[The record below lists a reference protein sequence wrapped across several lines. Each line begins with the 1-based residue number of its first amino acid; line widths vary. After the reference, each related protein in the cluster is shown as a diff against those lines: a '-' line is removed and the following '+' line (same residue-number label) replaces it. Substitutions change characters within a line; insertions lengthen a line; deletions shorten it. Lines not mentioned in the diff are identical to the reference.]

1 MGDRRKKK
9 TSKKRGRNLMMVVMA
24 ALFCVLCVVLLA
36 VKWTSEEG
44 MSTAVTP
51 VEIEDQGSS
60 GESAERNSETESAG
74 GETAGS
80 SEGEGT
86 EMSVQSASGEETETR
101 EETISGEEAESGK
114 ETASGEETESGE
126 GTASGEEALQTADA
140 SEEEPEGTDEKTAEE
155 LAREIL
161 ASMTLS
167 EQVYQLFIVRPE
179 QLTGVSVATQASEV
193 TGRALEDYPVGGIVY
208 FAANILTREQCSTMI
223 ANSQSYS
230 KIGLFIAVDE
240 EGGTVA
246 RVGNNSAMGTTS
258 FPNMK
263 TIGNTGDTD
272 NAYHVGYTI
281 GSELKELGFNLDFA
295 PVADV
300 DSNPDNPVI
309 GDRSFSSDA
318 AVASEMVSAAV
329 RGFHDGG
336 ILCTLKHFP
345 GHGDTAT
352 DSHEGYT
359 ELNKT
364 LEELEE
370 VEFVPFE
377 GGISAGAD
385 FVMVG
390 HISVPQV
397 TGDDLPA
404 TLSAAMIGILRNDL
418 GFDGLIITDSMQ
430 MEAITDRYT
439 SAEAAVMAIQAGV
452 DMILMPENLQEA
464 AQGVIEAVESGEI
477 TRERIEESVL
487 RILETKIRAGII

>member
-9 TSKKRGRNLMMVVMA
+9 ASKKRGRNLMMVVMA
-24 ALFCVLCVVLLA
+24 ALFCILCVVLLA

-44 MSTAVTP
+44 TSTAVTP
-51 VEIEDQGSS
+51 VELEDQDSN
-60 GESAERNSETESAG
+60 GESTEKYAG
-74 GETAGS
+74 TELTGEETAGS
-80 SEGEGT
+80 SEKERA
-86 EMSVQSASGEETETR
+86 EMSDQSASGKETEAGKEPASGEETAAEDET
-101 EETISGEEAESGK
+101 S
-114 ETASGEETESGE
+114 
-126 GTASGEEALQTADA
+126 QTAVDA
-140 SEEEPEGTDEKTAEE
+140 ETGQTDEDTAEE

-161 ASMTLS
+161 SSMTLN

-179 QLTGVSVATQASEV
+179 QLTGVGVATQASEV
-193 TGRALEDYPVGGIVY
+193 TGQALEDYPVGGIVY
-208 FAANILTREQCSTMI
+208 FAAIILTRDQCSTMI

-263 TIGNTGDTD
+263 TIGDTGDTD
-272 NAYHVGYTI
+272 NAYYVGYTI

-309 GDRSFSSDA
+309 GDRAFSSDA

-329 RGFHDGG
+329 QGFHDGG

-359 ELNKT
+359 ELDKT
-364 LEELEE
+364 LEELKE

-404 TLSAAMIGILRNDL
+404 TLSATMIGILRNDL

-439 SAEAAVMAIQAGV
+439 LAEAAVMAIQAGV

-464 AQGVIEAVESGEI
+464 AQGVIEAVESGQI

>member
-9 TSKKRGRNLMMVVMA
+9 ASKKRGRNLMMVVMA
-24 ALFCVLCVVLLA
+24 ALFCILCVVLLA
-36 VKWTSEEG
+36 VKWMSEEG
-44 MSTAVTP
+44 TSTAVTP
-51 VEIEDQGSS
+51 VEIEDQNSA
-60 GESAERNSETESAG
+60 GENAEENPGTESTG
-74 GETAGS
+74 G
-80 SEGEGT
+80 
-86 EMSVQSASGEETETR
+86 
-101 EETISGEEAESGK
+101 
-114 ETASGEETESGE
+114 ETASGED
-126 GTASGEEALQTADA
+126 ASQTADVP
-140 SEEEPEGTDEKTAEE
+140 EEAEEDTAEE
-155 LAREIL
+155 LAREML
-161 ASMTLS
+161 SSMTLS

-179 QLTGVSVATQASEV
+179 QLTGVGVATQASEV
-193 TGRALEDYPVGGIVY
+193 TGQALEDYPVGGIVY
-208 FAANILTREQCSTMI
+208 FADNILTREQCSTMI

-246 RVGNNSAMGTTS
+246 RVGNNSTMGTTS

-272 NAYHVGYTI
+272 NAYNVGYTI

-309 GDRSFSSDA
+309 GDRAFSSDA

-329 RGFHDGG
+329 QGFHDGG

-359 ELNKT
+359 ELDKT

-385 FVMVG
+385 FVMIG

-404 TLSAAMIGILRNDL
+404 TLSETMIGILRNDL

-464 AQGVIEAVESGEI
+464 AQGVIEAVESGQI
-477 TRERIEESVL
+477 SRERIEESAL